1 MVLRILYL
9 AGINNSEPQHWQS
22 LWYKNTGGVWVD
34 HADWNHPNAS
44 DWLANLKRYLDLV
57 PEPKI
62 LMAHSLGCLLAAL
75 WAMKNEDSNL
85 LGAFLVAPPD
95 PSGPAFPKT
104 AQGFATPQLFKPAF
118 PTWILASQNDPY
130 SDLEFSKRLAFHWN
144 SRFIDVGEKG
154 HINLKSNLGF
164 WDEGW
169 QYFQK
174 FIGK

>member
-1 MVLRILYL
+1 
-9 AGINNSEPQHWQS
+9 
-22 LWYKNTGGVWVD
+22 
-34 HADWNHPNAS
+34 
-44 DWLANLKRYLDLV
+44 
-57 PEPKI
+57 
-62 LMAHSLGCLLAAL
+62 
-75 WAMKNEDSNL
+75 
-85 LGAFLVAPPD
+85 VAPPD

-130 SDLEFSKRLAFHWN
+130 ADKEFSKRLALHWN

-169 QYFQK
+169 KYFQELIEK
-174 FIGK
+174 